1 MGGVAELPRR
11 PRCGSDLVSRHTQID
26 PHPFSNSPTA
36 GRDGHRHARPPS
48 RSVAHPER
56 LRCGKAPMQHRL
68 RTVVAAL
75 AVATLGGCTSPNT
88 ETQRANPAT
97 REGPPTVVSEAGQA
111 APVTLS
117 IPALDLAGGLTRTGL
132 TDENALEVPEFGEM
146 SWFEDGVTPGA
157 SGPAAILGHVDSRSG
172 PDVFHRLD
180 ELSPGDE
187 IFVDS
192 AAGETLVFVV
202 RKVEQHPK
210 DSFPTEAVWLPTPD
224 RELRLITC
232 GGAFDDRVRS
242 YRDNVIVF
250 ASLRPDAPG
259 T

>member
-1 MGGVAELPRR
+1 MTTPR
-11 PRCGSDLVSRHTQID
+11 
-26 PHPFSNSPTA
+26 
-36 GRDGHRHARPPS
+36 
-48 RSVAHPER
+48 
-56 LRCGKAPMQHRL
+56 KAPMQR
-68 RTVVAAL
+68 RINTIVAAV
-75 AVATLGGCTSPNT
+75 AVMTLGACTSPT
-88 ETQRANPAT
+88 SGTHRAEPAT
-97 REGPPTVVSEAGQA
+97 VERPPAVVSEAETS
-111 APVTLS
+111 APVALT
-117 IPALDLAGGLTRTGL
+117 IPALDLTGGLARTGL
-132 TDENALEVPEFGEM
+132 TDDNTLEVPEFGEM

-172 PDVFHRLD
+172 PDVFYRLD

-192 AAGETLVFVV
+192 AAGQTLEFVV

-232 GGAFDDRVRS
+232 GGAFDDREQS

-250 ASLRPDAPG
+250 ASLRPEAPG